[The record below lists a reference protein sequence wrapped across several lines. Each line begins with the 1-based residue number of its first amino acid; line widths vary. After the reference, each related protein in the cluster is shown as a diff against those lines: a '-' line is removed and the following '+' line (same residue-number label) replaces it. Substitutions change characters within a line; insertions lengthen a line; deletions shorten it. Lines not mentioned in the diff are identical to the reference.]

1 MLCLKEKNNVIK
13 TSIIIYS
20 VNAILVYPQT
30 ALHQIKK
37 PEAIPL
43 QKTEEACF
51 RFCPRCGNNPFHRLM
66 ANYLAK
72 PDITGL
78 TVMSG
83 FACLRSN
90 NPEFY
95 SSLAVTSHPIN
106 VPHCYAIKIKPQLM
120 KLLFVT
126 TIAPLVN

>member
-1 MLCLKEKNNVIK
+1 
-13 TSIIIYS
+13 
-20 VNAILVYPQT
+20 
-30 ALHQIKK
+30 
-37 PEAIPL
+37 
-43 QKTEEACF
+43 
-51 RFCPRCGNNPFHRLM
+51 M
-66 ANYLAK
+66 ADYLAKK
-72 PDITGL
+72 PDITRL

-95 SSLAVTSHPIN
+95 SSLAATSHPIN

-126 TIAPLVN
+126 TIAPILLIKNRSNINHN